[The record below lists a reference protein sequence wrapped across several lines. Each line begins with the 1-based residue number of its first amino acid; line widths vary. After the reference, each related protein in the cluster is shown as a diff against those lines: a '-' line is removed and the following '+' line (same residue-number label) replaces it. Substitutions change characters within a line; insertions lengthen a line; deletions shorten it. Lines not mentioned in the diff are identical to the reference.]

1 MQETFDK
8 LIRIKIRLKLFRFC
22 IAMISKQLLIFDFD
36 GTIVTEDSVSK
47 VFEVLPKEIQREGF
61 SHYVQL
67 FQNASKQVENCLIII

>member
-1 MQETFDK
+1 
-8 LIRIKIRLKLFRFC
+8 
-22 IAMISKQLLIFDFD
+22 MISKQLLIFDFD

-67 FQNASKQVENCLIII
+67 FQNASKQVENWKYLLNYNFNLTSENV

>member
-1 MQETFDK
+1 
-8 LIRIKIRLKLFRFC
+8 
-22 IAMISKQLLIFDFD
+22 MISKQLLIFDFD

-67 FQNASKQVENCLIII
+67 FQNASKQVENCLIIISLNLTSENV